1 MAATPDRHCIL
12 PPNMQSR
19 KILGELQT
27 RFDIAMLLAALLITF
42 TWADASSADDRVR
55 SFITNHCADCHSA
68 NSPDAGLDLEN
79 LPIDLQQPGDALR
92 WTRIVDRVASGE
104 MPPKDVDRPEPHLV
118 AAFLSSSSEL
128 IRTFQKKEY
137 EQFGRVPA
145 RRLTNLQLERTLHD
159 LLGVDIPLASEMP
172 DEAKT
177 GEFSTNAAG
186 QTISHFQLESHLKVV
201 DLALDEAFRRLIAD
215 DDDYF
220 KRELAPKDFTRTR
233 DRCREPECIEDQA
246 IVWSSQL
253 IFYGRIPATTAKSS
267 GWYRIRFQVH
277 SLNTPEK
284 HGVWCSV
291 RTGQCVSSAPLLG
304 WAGSFE
310 ATEEPKVVEIV
321 AWLPKGHMFEIR
333 PNDRTLKQA
342 KFAGGQAS
350 NGEGGAQN
358 VPGIALDW
366 LTLERVHQGPT
377 KQEVRE
383 RLLHGLPIDVV
394 GNGPERRDFEANPKR
409 GKEDSRGEPAVV
421 LKSVKPE
428 AHLAAAMTAF
438 AKRAFRR
445 PSRPEELQRY
455 IDFAVEEY
463 RRTEDLSQSLRSG
476 YRSILCSPRFLYM
489 MEPIGPL
496 DPHAIATR
504 LSYFLWS
511 SMPDEPLMKAAD
523 ENQLRSKEQIR
534 KQVDRMLAT
543 ERGKRFILDFA
554 DQWLELHQIDFTEPD
569 TKLHP
574 DFDIVVQNSMLE
586 ETRTFLLEAMS
597 TDRSVA
603 DMLLARDT
611 FLNSRLARFYKINVP
626 LSDRVERVSLTPEHR
641 RIGLLSHGSVLK
653 VTANG
658 TNTSPVLRGLWV
670 SNRVLGDH
678 IPPPPEN
685 VPAIEPDV
693 RGATT
698 IRELLEKHRSDPS
711 CASCHV
717 KMDPPGFALEN
728 FDAAGRWRERYPA
741 VIDGKVKA
749 GAIIDPSYKT
759 ALGESFRDLN
769 DFVRIAASNPRKLG
783 QNFAAKLIVYGTGA
797 PVLFVDRAGIERIV
811 DESEANRFGIK
822 SILYSVVS
830 SDLFLEN

>member
-1 MAATPDRHCIL
+1 
-12 PPNMQSR
+12 MQCRLDVGSV
-19 KILGELQT
+19 
-27 RFDIAMLLAALLITF
+27 RFFSEMPRLLAALLF
-42 TWADASSADDRVR
+42 VFALAEASIADDHVR
-55 SFITNHCADCHSA
+55 SFVTNHCTDCHSSS
-68 NSPDAGLDLEN
+68 SPEAGLDLEN
-79 LPIDLQQPGDALR
+79 LSIDLQHPADALR
-92 WTRIVDRVASGE
+92 WTRIVDRVTSGE
-104 MPPKDVDRPEPHLV
+104 MPPKESERPKPDELSKFV
-118 AAFLSSSSEL
+118 ASRSES
-128 IRTFQKKEY
+128 IREFQKKEY
-137 EQFGRVPA
+137 EKLGRVTA

-159 LLGVDIPLASEMP
+159 LLGVDIPLAIEMP

-177 GEFSTNAAG
+177 GEFNTNAAG

-201 DLALDEAFRRLIAD
+201 DLALDEAFRRLAAD
-215 DDDYF
+215 EDDYF
-220 KRELAPKDFTRTR
+220 KREFAPKDFTRTR
-233 DRCREPECIEDQA
+233 DRCREPECIDDQA
-246 IVWSSQL
+246 IVWASQL
-253 IFYGRIPATTAKSS
+253 IFYGRIPATTAKSA

-304 WAGSFE
+304 WAGAFE
-310 ATEEPKVVEIV
+310 ATEDPKVVEIV

-350 NGEGGAQN
+350 NGEGGSQN

-366 LTLERVHQGPT
+366 LTLERVHQGLT
-377 KQEVRE
+377 QRE
-383 RLLHGLPIDVV
+383 IGGRLLHGLPIKLDRS
-394 GNGPERRDFEANPKR
+394 GLGKRDFESSGRR
-409 GKEDSRGEPAVV
+409 GRDSSLNEQAVV
-421 LKSVKPE
+421 LKSSSPE
-428 AHLAAAMTAF
+428 LHLAAAMTAF

-445 PSRPEELQRY
+445 PSSSDEIQRY

-463 RRTEDLSQSLRSG
+463 KRTEDFSQALRSG

-489 MEPIGPL
+489 MEPVGSL
-496 DPHAIATR
+496 DSYAIATR
-504 LSYFLWS
+504 LSYFLWC
-511 SMPDEPLMKAAD
+511 SMPDDALMQAAD
-523 ENQLRSKEQIR
+523 ANQLNTKEQIHR
-534 KQVDRMLAT
+534 QVDRMLAT
-543 ERGKRFILDFA
+543 ERGKRFITDFA

-574 DFDIVVQNSMLE
+574 DFDIVVQSSMLD
-586 ETRTFLLEAMS
+586 ETRALLMEAMS
-597 TDRSVA
+597 NNHSVA
-603 DMLLARDT
+603 EMLLSKDT
-611 FLNSRLARFYKINVP
+611 FLNSRLARFYKIDVS
-626 LSDRVERVSLTPEHR
+626 LSDRMERVSLKPEHR

-670 SNRVLGDH
+670 SNRVLGDF

-698 IRELLEKHRSDPS
+698 IRELLEKHRNDPN

-728 FDAAGRWRERYPA
+728 FDAAGRWRDRYPA
-741 VIDGKVKA
+741 VIDGKVKP
-749 GAIIDPSYKT
+749 GAIIDPSYTT
-759 ALGESFRDLN
+759 ATGESFRNLN
-769 DFVRIAASNPRKLG
+769 DFVQIAASNPRKLAR
-783 QNFAAKLIVYGTGA
+783 NFAEKLIVYGTGA

-811 DESEANRFGIK
+811 DESEPSRLGIK
-822 SILYSVVS
+822 SILYSVVA

>member
-1 MAATPDRHCIL
+1 
-12 PPNMQSR
+12 MQSR
-19 KILGELQT
+19 PILGELQT
-27 RFDIAMLLAALLITF
+27 RFDVAILLAALLITI
-42 TWADASSADDRVR
+42 TCSDASNADDQVR
-55 SFITNHCADCHSA
+55 SFITNHCTDCHSA
-68 NSPDAGLDLEN
+68 NSPEAGLDLEN

-104 MPPKDVDRPEPHLV
+104 MPPKDVERPKPDLV
-118 AAFLSSSSEL
+118 AAFLSSSSES

-177 GEFSTNAAG
+177 GEFNTNAAG

-215 DDDYF
+215 EDDYF

-246 IVWSSQL
+246 IVWASQL

-394 GNGPERRDFEANPKR
+394 GNGPERSVVEGNPKR
-409 GKEDSRGEPAVV
+409 GKGDARGEPTVV
-421 LKSVKPE
+421 LKSAKPE

-511 SMPDEPLMKAAD
+511 SMPDDALTKAAD
-523 ENQLRSKEQIR
+523 ENQLRTKEQIH

-586 ETRTFLLEAMS
+586 ETRTFLMEAMS
-597 TDRSVA
+597 TDQSVA
-603 DMLLARDT
+603 DMLLSSNT

-626 LSDRVERVSLTPEHR
+626 LSDRVERVSLKPEHR

-670 SNRVLGDH
+670 SNRVLGDY

-698 IRELLEKHRSDPS
+698 VRELLEKHRSDPS

-749 GAIIDPSYKT
+749 GAIIDPSYTT

>member
-1 MAATPDRHCIL
+1 M
-12 PPNMQSR
+12 
-19 KILGELQT
+19 
-27 RFDIAMLLAALLITF
+27 LAALCIVFAWSNPL
-42 TWADASSADDRVR
+42 DAEEEVR
-55 SFITNHCADCHSA
+55 RFIASHCADCHSA
-68 NSPDAGLDLEN
+68 NSPEAGLDLEN
-79 LPIDLQQPGDALR
+79 LSLDLQHSGDALR

-104 MPPKDVDRPEPHLV
+104 MPPKDVERPNTELV
-118 AAFLSSSSEL
+118 SAFVESRSES
-128 IRTFQKKEY
+128 IRAFQKKEY
-137 EQFGRVPA
+137 ERAGRVAA

-177 GEFSTNAAG
+177 GEFTTNAAG

-201 DLALDEAFRRLIAD
+201 DLALDEAFRRLVAE

-220 KRELAPKDFTRTR
+220 KLELAPKDFTRTR
-233 DRCREPECIEDQA
+233 DRCREPECIDDQA
-246 IVWSSQL
+246 IVWASQL
-253 IFYGRIPATTAKSS
+253 IFYGRIPATTAKAA
-267 GWYRIRFQVH
+267 GWYRIRFQAR
-277 SLNTPEK
+277 SLNTPDE

-310 ATEEPKVVEIV
+310 ATEEPRVVEIV

-377 KQEVRE
+377 QKEIGE
-383 RLLHGLPIDVV
+383 RLLHGLPV
-394 GNGPERRDFEANPKR
+394 GVIRDRLPGRDAVANQRRNR
-409 GKEDSRGEPAVV
+409 NVSEDEQATA
-421 LKSVKPE
+421 LKSSKPE
-428 AHLAAAMTAF
+428 LHLAAAMTAF

-445 PSRPEELQRY
+445 PSRPDELQRY

-463 RRTEDLSQSLRSG
+463 RRTEDLSQALRSG
-476 YRSILCSPRFLYM
+476 YRSILCSPRFLYL

-496 DPHAIATR
+496 DSYAIAAR
-504 LSYFLWS
+504 LSYMLWNS
-511 SMPDEPLMKAAD
+511 TPDDALMQAAD
-523 ENQLRSKEQIR
+523 AGELRTKEQIR
-534 KQVDRMLAT
+534 SQLDRMLAT
-543 ERGKRFILDFA
+543 ERGKRFVIDFA
-554 DQWLELHQIDFTEPD
+554 DQWLELNQIDFTEPD

-574 DFDIVVQNSMLE
+574 DFDIIVQNSMLE
-586 ETRTFLLEAMS
+586 ETRTMLLEAMS
-597 TDRSVA
+597 KDHSIA
-603 DMLLARDT
+603 DLIVSNDT
-611 FLNSRLARFYKINVP
+611 FLNSRLARFYKIDLP
-626 LSDRVERVSLTPEHR
+626 LSDRMEKVTLGPEHR

-658 TNTSPVLRGLWV
+658 TNTSPVLRGLWI
-670 SNRVLGDH
+670 SNRVLGDL

-728 FDAAGRWRERYPA
+728 FDAAGRWRERYPT
-741 VIDGKVKA
+741 VIDGKVKP
-749 GAIIDPSYKT
+749 GAIIDPSYTT
-759 ALGESFRDLN
+759 ATGESFRDWK
-769 DFVRIAASNPRKLG
+769 DFVRIVASNPRKLAR
-783 QNFAAKLIVYGTGA
+783 NFAEKLIVYGTGA
-797 PVLFVDRAGIERIV
+797 PVLFVDRVEIERIV
-811 DESEANRFGIK
+811 DESEPHRFGIK

-830 SDLFLEN
+830 SDLFIEN